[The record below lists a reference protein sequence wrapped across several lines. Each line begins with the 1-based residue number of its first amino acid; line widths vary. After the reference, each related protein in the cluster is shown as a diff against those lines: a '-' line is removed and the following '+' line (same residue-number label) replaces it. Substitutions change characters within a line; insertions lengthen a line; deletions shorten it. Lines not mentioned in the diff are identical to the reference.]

1 MDEHSANKQ
10 NVESVD
16 KTIKEP
22 KKRSVN
28 QGCKFCKARYV
39 LAEATCQLC
48 YYKNIRR
55 KNVEIWKLR
64 EEVARLKIKLRKKK

>member
-1 MDEHSANKQ
+1 MDEHSTHKQ
-10 NVESVD
+10 NVESMD
-16 KTIKEP
+16 KPIKEP

-28 QGCKFCKARYV
+28 QGCTFCGSRYV

-48 YYKNIRR
+48 YYKRIRR